1 MELLLQLHLSQ
12 IHFVHVWNLDSII
25 CTSDRFYGP
34 RNYCSIVRK
43 NQGMNL
49 INLPAS
55 PSISK
60 TIEPGLYQPAISIIL
75 PFEPKMVPK
84 SELVDQLKGALETVH
99 RHVAKSVQNDS
110 TALVMQKLRK
120 VVRNLNFSTYTKS
133 IAIYLSP
140 VLEKVLYLDITVKP
154 KVTVNE
160 PLDIRDLV
168 LAKKQTRQYLVVHIN
183 EFSSNIYRA
192 DGEKL
197 TKIKSNILYSDQKTR
212 PLSLK
217 KISNA
222 TDQRLKGISQIS
234 DQGLIA
240 ILQAYPLP
248 VFVVGSRNAVS
259 YFKQNTSVKQK
270 ILEYLDTN
278 EDLASEKDIENVIKP
293 LVVDWDNVQQK
304 YLRQLLE
311 NAKSLQNLATGIG
324 NVWKMAS
331 KWTGSL
337 LMVEEN
343 YRHTEQLLE
352 SEEGLYTSKE
362 PYSRYSHIRNSVDY
376 IIEIVLE
383 NGGDVEFIKQEL
395 FEDCKHIALVRR

>member
-1 MELLLQLHLSQ
+1 
-12 IHFVHVWNLDSII
+12 
-25 CTSDRFYGP
+25 
-34 RNYCSIVRK
+34 
-43 NQGMNL
+43 MNL

-55 PSISK
+55 PSINK
-60 TIEPGLYQPAISIIL
+60 IIEPGLYQPAISIIL

-84 SELVDQLKGALETVH
+84 SELIDQLKGALETVH

-133 IAIYLSP
+133 IVIYVSP
-140 VLEKVLYLDITVKP
+140 VLEKVLYLDIAVEP

-160 PLDIRDLV
+160 PLDIRELV
-168 LAKKQTRQYLVVHIN
+168 LAKKQSRQYLVVHIS
-183 EFSSNIYRA
+183 EFSSNIYRG

-197 TKIKSNILYSDQKTR
+197 TKIKSNILYSGQKKQ
-212 PLSLK
+212 PLSSK
-217 KISNA
+217 NTNDSA
-222 TDQRLKGISQIS
+222 EQRLNRISEIS

-240 ILQAYPLP
+240 ILRAYPLP
-248 VFVVGSRNAVS
+248 VFVVGSRRTVS

-270 ILEYLDTN
+270 ILEYLYTN
-278 EDLASEKDIENVIKP
+278 GDLASEKDIANAIKP

-311 NAKSLQNLATGIG
+311 NVKSLQNLATGIG

-383 NGGDVEFIKQEL
+383 NGGDVEFVKQQVL
-395 FEDCKHIALVRR
+395 EDCKNIALVRR

>member
-1 MELLLQLHLSQ
+1 
-12 IHFVHVWNLDSII
+12 
-25 CTSDRFYGP
+25 
-34 RNYCSIVRK
+34 
-43 NQGMNL
+43 MNL

-60 TIEPGLYQPAISIIL
+60 MIEPGLYQPAISIIL

-99 RHVAKSVQNDS
+99 RQVAKSVQNDS

-120 VVRNLNFSTYTKS
+120 VVRNLNFGTYTKS
-133 IAIYLSP
+133 IAIYISP
-140 VLEKVLYLDITVKP
+140 VLEKVLYLDIAVKP

-168 LAKKQTRQYLVVHIN
+168 LAKKQSRQYLVVHIN

-197 TKIKSNILYSDQKTR
+197 TKIKSNILYSGQKTR
-212 PLSLK
+212 PLPSK
-217 KISNA
+217 NISNA
-222 TDQRLKGISQIS
+222 TEQRLKGISQIS

-248 VFVVGSRNAVS
+248 VFVVGSCNAVS

-270 ILEYLDTN
+270 ILEYLNTN
-278 EDLASEKDIENVIKP
+278 EDLASEKDIQNAIKP

-331 KWTGSL
+331 KWTGCL
-337 LMVEEN
+337 LIVEEN

-362 PYSRYSHIRNSVDY
+362 PYSRFSHIRNSVDY